1 MLGIPQYS
9 GLFFLHV
16 FGTLLPVLHP
26 PCQIVYYQLYLRGA
40 KAQSLVWKQRIH
52 SNSFV
57 LWRCSSLHI
66 EICDF
71 YATLYMSSMSA
82 KKKKRKA
89 ELPMQKEKTEK
100 NKNGEWERQDALES
114 LTQSLLQELHSCVA
128 NSLFAPFVLVKNMW
142 LWKHIPCK
150 TEW

>member
-1 MLGIPQYS
+1 MLGIPHYS

-16 FGTLLPVLHP
+16 FVTLLPVLHP

-82 KKKKRKA
+82 KKEKESRATYAKRENRK
-89 ELPMQKEKTEK
+89 EQKQRMRKRGCTGESNPVITSRVALVCCKFPFCSFCPGEKY
-100 NKNGEWERQDALES
+100 
-114 LTQSLLQELHSCVA
+114 VA
-128 NSLFAPFVLVKNMW
+128 VEAYSM
-142 LWKHIPCK
+142 
-150 TEW
+150 